1 MLFNLLRIYL
11 LSFICLALQ
20 TCNGQTHET
29 ACKEYLSKARKIIN
43 TANHQKLDSA
53 LFFINRSLECKE
65 NKVASVELKAT
76 ILYSMRKYQEGAKFI
91 DSLNANDFS
100 YLYRKQILGDNFRV
114 MTMDSLS
121 GKLLLEH
128 MDSSLTSYII
138 TQKMANI
145 EEQNALIELFEIK
158 KRYMSPSS
166 VNIEI
171 DSLIKIQ
178 PSKRDLLEKLRVAE
192 D

>member
-1 MLFNLLRIYL
+1 
-11 LSFICLALQ
+11 
-20 TCNGQTHET
+20 
-29 ACKEYLSKARKIIN
+29 
-43 TANHQKLDSA
+43 
-53 LFFINRSLECKE
+53 
-65 NKVASVELKAT
+65 
-76 ILYSMRKYQEGAKFI
+76 
-91 DSLNANDFS
+91 
-100 YLYRKQILGDNFRV
+100 